1 MSVWSK
7 DELAVIA
14 STDDLYISVA
24 NPDGTMHKPTWIW
37 VAPTVDGGV
46 YVRGYSGVDAR
57 WYKAAKAA
65 GHGHVK
71 VDSLEKDV
79 TFEFPTD
86 DATNAVVDAGYQT
99 KYAGSPYLPPM
110 LGKAQRAAT
119 VKLTPIV

>member
-1 MSVWSK
+1 MSDWTK

-24 NPDGTMHKPTWIW
+24 NPDGTMHSPTWIW
-37 VAPTVDGGV
+37 VAPAEGDV
-46 YVRGYSGVDAR
+46 YVRGYSGVEAK
-57 WYKAAKAA
+57 WYKAARAA
-65 GHGHVK
+65 GRGHVSVGGLK
-71 VDSLEKDV
+71 KDV